1 MTHHISHARQI
12 ANDLRRVRKELL
24 LASQSEATTVAY
36 LRRILNA
43 MDSLAEFPERYP
55 VWRYDPS
62 LRFMP
67 VEKYTVFYRVIGDTV
82 RIVHIRYAGRAPYHS
97 D

>member
-1 MTHHISHARQI
+1 
-12 ANDLRRVRKELL
+12 
-24 LASQSEATTVAY
+24 
-36 LRRILNA
+36 

-82 RIVHIRYAGRAPYHS
+82 RIVPIRYAGRAPYHS